1 MSKRSPPRLTPR
13 QERFVD
19 EYLIDLNATQAAIR
33 AGYSEK
39 TAYSMGQRLLKNVE
53 IQSVIQ
59 KRRQDR
65 ERRTEITQDR
75 VLQELAAIAFARGT
89 DYASVSTGGVV
100 GIKPTDELNDTQKA
114 AVLSIKETR
123 NGVEIKLADKVG
135 ALELLG
141 KHLGM
146 FDGGG
151 RGNEAPENNLL
162 EQIQDSARALE
173 EDEDALQEIQPE
185 TADQHELVAD
195 ETIPG
200 SGCDHL

>member
-1 MSKRSPPRLTPR
+1 MSRKKARLTPK
-13 QERFVD
+13 QERFVE
-19 EYLIDLNATQAAIR
+19 EYLVDLNATQAAIR

-39 TAYSMGQRLLKNVE
+39 TANEQGARLLANV
-53 IQSVIQ
+53 SVQAAIQ

-65 ERRTEITQDR
+65 ERRTEITQDY
-75 VLQELAAIAFARGT
+75 VLKKLKEIT
-89 DYASVSTGGVV
+89 DRTASDAQDSALRYSNK
-100 GIKPTDELNDTQKA
+100 I
-114 AVLSIKETR
+114 R
-123 NGVEIKLADKVG
+123 

-151 RGNEAPENNLL
+151 RGNEVPANNLL

-173 EDEDALQEIQPE
+173 EDEDAVQEIQPE